1 MSKCRSC
8 DLSRIYKQ
16 FEVKQKAK
24 AAEISKPEVKEEP
37 VITVIN
43 KSQPTK
49 SKKKRVEPKIEEP
62 KIEISEE
69 KMEEAP
75 VVEEEIKEEITDA
88 E

>member
-1 MSKCRSC
+1 MGRCRSC

-16 FEVKQKAK
+16 FEAKKKAK

-49 SKKKRVEPKIEEP
+49 SKKKKVEPKIEEP

-69 KMEEAP
+69 KIEEAP
-75 VVEEEIKEEITDA
+75 VVEEEIKEEIADA

>member
-1 MSKCRSC
+1 MAGCPSC
-8 DLSRIYKQ
+8 DLTRIYKQ
-16 FEVKQKAK
+16 FEAKQKAK

-49 SKKKRVEPKIEEP
+49 SKKKKVEPKTEEL

-69 KMEEAP
+69 KIEETP
-75 VVEEEIKEEITDA
+75 VVEEETVDA